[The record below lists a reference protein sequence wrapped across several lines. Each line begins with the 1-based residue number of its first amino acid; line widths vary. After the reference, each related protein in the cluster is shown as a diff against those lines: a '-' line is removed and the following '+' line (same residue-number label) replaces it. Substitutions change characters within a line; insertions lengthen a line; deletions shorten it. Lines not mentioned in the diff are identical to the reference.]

1 MKNTKTQ
8 CHSEAKPKNLMRSFA
23 TLRMTTVLTA
33 TLSLTACGAAER
45 LADVGKPPA
54 LSTIEN
60 PTTQADYRAVS
71 MPMPAPQTE
80 HREKNSLWA
89 SNRQAF
95 FEDQRADDVG
105 DILTVTLD
113 IKDKAELDNE
123 TERTREADENAGLS
137 SFLGYETDLAQVLPE
152 EVNNNALVGGESSSN
167 HKGSGK
173 IDRQEKIK
181 MKLAATIMQL
191 LPNGN
196 MVIQGRQE
204 VRVNFE
210 KRVLEFAGV
219 IRPQDIS
226 IDNTISYDK
235 VAEARVSYGG
245 KGQITDVQQP
255 RYGQQV
261 YDVLFPF

>member
-1 MKNTKTQ
+1 
-8 CHSEAKPKNLMRSFA
+8 
-23 TLRMTTVLTA
+23 MTTSNNKKIIVQILLGSVL
-33 TLSLTACGAAER
+33 TLSLPACSGAER
-45 LADVGKPPA
+45 LAEIGRAPDMTP
-54 LSTIEN
+54 IEN
-60 PTTQADYRAVS
+60 PQTKADYRAVS
-71 MPMPAPQTE
+71 MPMPTPEVALKQ
-80 HREKNSLWA
+80 KNSLWA

-95 FEDQRADDVG
+95 FEDQRADNIG

-113 IKDKAELDNE
+113 IKDKAELDNQ
-123 TERTREADENAGLS
+123 TERTRDANEDAGLNAL
-137 SFLGYETDLAQVLPE
+137 LGYEADLAAVLPE
-152 EVNNNALVGGESSSN
+152 AVNNASLVGAESTSRSTGA
-167 HKGSGK
+167 GS
-173 IDRQEKIK
+173 IDREEKIN
-181 MKLAATIMQL
+181 MKLAATVMQI

-210 KRVLEFAGV
+210 KRILELAGV
-219 IRPQDIS
+219 IRPQDIT

-235 VAEARVSYGG
+235 IAEARVSYGG

>member
-1 MKNTKTQ
+1 MKNETANKRSNYYLTIMT
-8 CHSEAKPKNLMRSFA
+8 CLMA
-23 TLRMTTVLTA
+23 TTILP
-33 TLSLTACGAAER
+33 ACSAVDR
-45 LADVGKPPA
+45 LANVGKPPDMA
-54 LSTIEN
+54 PIEN

-71 MPMPAPQTE
+71 MPMPTPEMEIKQ
-80 HREKNSLWA
+80 KNSLWA
-89 SNRQAF
+89 ANRRTF
-95 FEDQRADDVG
+95 FKDQRAADIG
-105 DILTVTLD
+105 DILTVTID

-123 TERTREADENAGLS
+123 TERTRDATENAGLS
-137 SFLGYETDLAQVLPE
+137 ALLGYEASLADVLPE
-152 EVNNNALVGGESSSN
+152 AVDNENLVGATTTSS
-167 HKGSGK
+167 HKGSGS
-173 IDRQEKIK
+173 IDREEKIQ
-181 MKLAATIMQL
+181 MKLAAIITQV

-210 KRVLEFAGV
+210 KRILELAGV
-219 IRPQDIS
+219 IRPQDIN

>member
-1 MKNTKTQ
+1 MTKIQ
-8 CHSEAKPKNLMRSFA
+8 RQKRWMIS
-23 TLRMTTVLTA
+23 TLACASSVML
-33 TLSLTACGAAER
+33 LSGCGAADR
-45 LADVGKPPA
+45 LATVGKAPELTA
-54 LSTIEN
+54 IEN
-60 PTTQADYRAVS
+60 PQTKSDYRAVS
-71 MPMPAPQTE
+71 MPMPTPQ
-80 HREKNSLWA
+80 KVVKQQNSLWA

-95 FEDQRADDVG
+95 FEDQRATNIG

-113 IKDKAELDNE
+113 IKDKAQLDNE
-123 TERTREADENAGLS
+123 TERKRDATEDAALPALLGVETKLS
-137 SFLGYETDLAQVLPE
+137 QVLPE
-152 EVNNNALVGGESSSN
+152 AVNPSSLTSATSASD
-167 HKGSGK
+167 HKGSGS
-173 IDRQEKIK
+173 IDRQEKIQ
-181 MKLAATIMQL
+181 MKLAATVMQI

-210 KRVLEFAGV
+210 NRILELAGV

-226 IDNTISYDK
+226 IDNSISYDK
-235 VAEARVSYGG
+235 IAEARVSYGG